1 MCFYVQIR
9 PPLVIQRYSQAFCP
23 LSISITCLKLSA
35 NIALLSCCFQGAVSA
50 AQKPKNWAWS
60 QGCIP
65 NLSYLNRHWQWR
77 PALIATA
84 QKSFVLDEHLSS
96 RPAKAVI

>member
-1 MCFYVQIR
+1 QIR
-9 PPLVIQRYSQAFCP
+9 PPLVIQRFFQAFYLP
-23 LSISITCLKLSA
+23 FTFITCPKLSVS
-35 NIALLSCCFQGAVSA
+35 IALLSCCFPDAVLA
-50 AQKPKNWAWS
+50 VQKPKNWAWS